1 MVPVSKHGTDGADV
15 TYRRWVRPSPAR
27 RLRPALLSLLL
38 TCCYVAA
45 VTSADPASAAAAPGV
60 VSAKRAD
67 TQQIHYHQLDSGAE
81 LRTGSGKGTRVA
93 RGRLRIDTPTA
104 TRKLGGT
111 RYEQS
116 TWNSPWVAP
125 GFSFTELIA
134 SWSAVTP
141 GNSFVEIRVRGRN
154 AEGRRSSWDL
164 MARWAKSDKFLKRT
178 TKAGQADDLAAVN
191 VDTWRAP
198 AGMTSYQ
205 LRVTLARKA
214 GTNRNPGIDT
224 IGAVVSRLPDT
235 APATSRPGPG
245 RGIVLDVPRYSQMI
259 HEGDYPQWNGG
270 GQAWCSPTSTS
281 MVLGYYDSL
290 PGPKAYSWVP
300 DGHTDPWVD
309 YAARMTFDYDYD
321 GAGNWPF
328 NTAYAAPRVGHG
340 FVTRLRSLRE
350 AEQFI
355 KAGIPLVASISFGD
369 GQLTGA
375 PIGGTA
381 GHLLVISG
389 FTEDGDVVVNDPAG
403 RTSSAVRRTYDRG
416 QLERAW
422 LNGSGG
428 VVYVIHDSAHPL
440 PASKHGNW

>member
-1 MVPVSKHGTDGADV
+1 M
-15 TYRRWVRPSPAR
+15 
-27 RLRPALLSLLL
+27 
-38 TCCYVAA
+38 
-45 VTSADPASAAAAPGV
+45 TSADPASASAAPGV

-67 TQQIHYHQLDSGAE
+67 TQQIHYHQLDSGAQ

-116 TWNSPWVAP
+116 TWNSPWVEP

-164 MARWAKSDKFLKRT
+164 MARWAKSDTFLKRT
-178 TKAGQADDLAAVN
+178 TKAGQTDDLADVN

-235 APATSRPGPG
+235 APATSTPGPG

-300 DGHTDPWVD
+300 AGHPDPWVD

-403 RTSSAVRRTYDRG
+403 RTSSAVRRTYDRA